1 MIKVIFLCHGNICR
15 SPMAEYV
22 MKDLVRKR
30 DLEKEFEITSGAVS
44 DEEWFNP
51 IYPPAQRKLREKG
64 VSFGKHSAHKI
75 SAGEFAAQDLVI
87 VMDKSNLRWLNRI
100 VGDYSSAEAGASL
113 KDSGISGKVHMMM
126 EFAGL
131 DTPSVGPCKGSAPD
145 VADPWYTGDFE
156 QTYQDV
162 LAGCNGL
169 LEMLFPDYK
178 SPDSKVMKIE
188 NEGMICSSPGNE
200 WVGEEDGNGG
210 FN

>member
-1 MIKVIFLCHGNICR
+1 MIKIIFLCHGNICR

-22 MKDLVRKR
+22 MKDLVSKTG
-30 DLEKEFEITSGAVS
+30 LESRFEITSGAVS

-75 SAGEFAAQDLVI
+75 SSAEFNEQDLVI
-87 VMDKSNLRWLNRI
+87 VMDRSNLRWLTRI
-100 VGDYSSAEAGASL
+100 VGDYSSVEAGKSL
-113 KDSGISGKVHMMM
+113 EGSDISGKVHMMM

-131 DTPSVGPCKGSAPD
+131 SRD

-162 LAGCNGL
+162 LAGCKGL
-169 LEMLFPDYK
+169 LE
-178 SPDSKVMKIE
+178 KIKL
-188 NEGMICSSPGNE
+188 
-200 WVGEEDGNGG
+200 
-210 FN
+210 